1 MPLADD
7 SGLKMRPTVGGVAS
21 LICLF
26 ALPGAAAAQSAATP
40 AQEAAA
46 LRDEV
51 AALKA
56 RLEAM
61 EARLEALSGAP
72 PAAPTPPA
80 PAAPAPSVAP
90 PPAAAPEDD
99 LKITWKGSPRFAQD
113 GMTFKAKGR
122 LQFDAGYVGRDQWPD
137 QSLGYVNEARRIRL
151 GGEGSLS
158 KDFGYKLELEFS
170 DNGVD
175 LVDTFVTWNVAG
187 WLLTLGNQNPFQS
200 LDELTGDTTG
210 SFMERAAFTDAFAFE
225 RRLGLSGQRRAGDLL
240 VQAGVFSDD
249 INSLS
254 SDGSDSPPGDE
265 NDSIGLDGRVVYAPR
280 IGKTQVH
287 LAASAHWRDLR
298 RLDSEAKRYRQ
309 RPYLHAT
316 DTRLIGTP
324 ALRVDEEFTHGIEAA
339 LVSGPWHAAAEG
351 HWLNA
356 DRFDDPD
363 ARFFGGYLEIGRFLT
378 SGDTRAYKN
387 GIFDRSTPV
396 RPWGAG
402 GWGSLQASL
411 RYDYLDLNS
420 GAIRGGRQH
429 AGLAALIWTPVDNLR
444 FNLNY
449 GLIHY
454 EGASPLLDGRRDYD
468 VHVGGARVELDF

>member
-1 MPLADD
+1 MIGSA
-7 SGLKMRPTVGGVAS
+7 AS
-21 LICLF
+21 LACLF
-26 ALPGAAAAQSAATP
+26 AMPAAAAAQAAMTP
-40 AQEAAA
+40 AEEAAA
-46 LRDEV
+46 LRSEV
-51 AALKA
+51 EALKA

-61 EARLEALSGAP
+61 EARLEALSAP
-72 PAAPTPPA
+72 APSPAAPTPSAPPA
-80 PAAPAPSVAP
+80 PVQTAAKA
-90 PPAAAPEDD
+90 EDD
-99 LKITWKGSPRFAQD
+99 LKITWKGSPRFSQD

-122 LQFDAGYVGRDQWPD
+122 LQFDAGWVGRPDWPD
-137 QSLGYVNEARRIRL
+137 QSLGYANEARRIRL

-225 RRLGLSGQRRAGDLL
+225 RRLGLSGQRRSGDWLL
-240 VQAGVFSDD
+240 QAGVFSDD
-249 INSLS
+249 IDSLS
-254 SDGSDSPPGDE
+254 SDGEDSPAGDE
-265 NDSIGLDGRVVYAPR
+265 NDSIGLDGRVVYSPR
-280 IGKTQVH
+280 VGDSQIH
-287 LAASAHWRDLR
+287 LAASAHWRDRR
-298 RLDSEAKRYRQ
+298 RLDSETVRYRQ
-309 RPYLHAT
+309 RPYLHVT
-316 DTRLIGTP
+316 DTRLISAGP
-324 ALRVDEEFTHGIEAA
+324 LRVDEEFTHGVEAA
-339 LVSGPWHAAAEG
+339 LITGPWHAVAEG

-378 SGDTRAYKN
+378 PGDTRAYKN

-396 RPWGAG
+396 RPWGEG

-411 RYDYLDLNS
+411 RYDYLDLDS

-454 EGASPLLDGRRDYD
+454 EGASPLLDGRRDYN